1 MVFGLDDLAM
11 VGIAG
16 SVLGAGGNLLGGIIG
31 SQGQAAANAA
41 QMQFNSYQAQL
52 NREFQERMSSTAY
65 VRAMT
70 DMRNAGLNPIL
81 AANLGG
87 ASTPSGSSAS
97 ASLGN
102 PGELLGRGISSASQL
117 GQRFADFK
125 ATMTQ
130 AEKDASTVPVNQTNA
145 ALNQANTAVS
155 KATEA
160 KVLQEAATSAAQQGW
175 YIANTGVADQDKAN
189 KAVQN
194 AILQSDAMTAASAA
208 RIKALEEEQT
218 RTTGKGHLSDVLTTV
233 GRGGKAIIGG
243 VADVIKE
250 GTSPGSPQPS
260 PSPSRPGTFQIQPH
274 QVPGFGTEQFRR

>member
-1 MVFGLDDLAM
+1 MEPLTMLAL
-11 VGIAG
+11 GS
-16 SVLGAGGNLLGGIIG
+16 SVLGAGANIFGGILG
-31 SQGQAAANAA
+31 ANSQASVNAQ
-41 QMQFNSYQAQL
+41 QMAFNSYQAQL

-87 ASTPSGSSAS
+87 ASTPSGSAAS
-97 ASLGN
+97 AGSLGN
-102 PGELLGRGISSASQL
+102 PGELLSKGISSAGQL
-117 GQRFADFK
+117 GQRFADLK

-130 AEKDASTVPVNQTNA
+130 AEKDASQVPLNETNA
-145 ALNQANTAVS
+145 VLNQANTAVS

-175 YIANTGVADQDKAN
+175 YIANTGVADQEKAN

-208 RIKALEEEQT
+208 RIKALDEEQT
-218 RTTGKGHLSDVLTTV
+218 RTTGRGHLSDVLTTT
-233 GRGGKAIIGG
+233 GRAGKAIIGG

-250 GTSPGSPQPS
+250 GTQPGSPQPS

-274 QVPGFGTEQFRR
+274 VVPGFSTEQYRSK